1 MENKFLR
8 KKLTDKLL
16 KLAVLEEKQ
25 VSIIYSFIYNYDL
38 LHKKGLNGKV
48 DSCESWVSWQLLT
61 QLSKMKYKT
70 FLVLNFPKK
79 KFLDT
84 FLYLL

>member
-48 DSCESWVSWQLLT
+48 DSCES
-61 QLSKMKYKT
+61 
-70 FLVLNFPKK
+70 
-79 KFLDT
+79 
-84 FLYLL
+84 